1 VNAEAGRQEDV
12 MTLDLTVAE
21 CDLLRKVLDSYLSEL
36 RTDIAATKRDTGRM
50 HAEET
55 MINELQRKLSAQPA

>member
-1 VNAEAGRQEDV
+1 MNV
-12 MTLDLTVAE
+12 DLTLPE

-36 RTDIAATKRDTGRM
+36 RTAIAATKRDTGVL

-55 MINELQRKLSAQPA
+55 MINELQRKFSAATA

>member
-1 VNAEAGRQEDV
+1 MNV
-12 MTLDLTVAE
+12 DLTLPE

-50 HAEET
+50 HADET
-55 MINELQRKLSAQPA
+55 MINELQRKLAAATA

>member
-1 VNAEAGRQEDV
+1 
-12 MTLDLTVAE
+12 MSIDLTLAE

-36 RTDIAATKRDTGRM
+36 RADIAATKRDTGRM

-55 MINELQRKLSAQPA
+55 MINELRRKLSAQAA

>member
-1 VNAEAGRQEDV
+1 
-12 MTLDLTVAE
+12 MTVDLTAAE

-55 MINELQRKLSAQPA
+55 MINELQRKLSSQPA

>member
-1 VNAEAGRQEDV
+1 
-12 MTLDLTVAE
+12 MTIDLTLAE

-55 MINELQRKLSAQPA
+55 MINELQRKLSAQAA

>member
-1 VNAEAGRQEDV
+1 MNV
-12 MTLDLTVAE
+12 DLTLAE
-21 CDLLRKVLDSYLSEL
+21 RDLLSKVLDSYLSEL

-55 MINELQRKLSAQPA
+55 MINELQRKLAAATA